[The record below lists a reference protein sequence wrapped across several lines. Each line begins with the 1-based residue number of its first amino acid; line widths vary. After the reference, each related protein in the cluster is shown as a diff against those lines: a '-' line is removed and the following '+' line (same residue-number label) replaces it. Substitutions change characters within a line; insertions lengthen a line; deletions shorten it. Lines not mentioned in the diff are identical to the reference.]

1 MRRLSLVALVLIAA
15 FTVASFKGYAAD
27 LQEKEVEVY
36 LGEVK
41 IIPADKPTRI
51 AISKPEIADIKEVT
65 TTSIAINP
73 RAAGVTTLVFW
84 DNSGENSCKVIVLT
98 EDLSETKLRVDNILN
113 KLGFKK
119 VYASAEEKEGKIFL
133 FGRVTSSKERE
144 KILTA
149 LGSLT
154 DKVLDLIEVREDETM
169 VDIEVQ
175 VLELSKDAT
184 ETLGFSMPG
193 SVNVAEPSTRFSKV
207 LRGSFDAI
215 AHIFDWPRNEFSATI
230 DFLVQEGKAR
240 ILSRPHLACL
250 SGKEAELLVG
260 GEKPIITTEVI
271 EFGGSEGT
279 NVEYKEYGIK
289 LKIKPTVNKENRI
302 HLALNV
308 EVSDVGTAET
318 IGSAT
323 TTTAR
328 AYPLSKRSASTELI
342 LDDGQVMVIGGL
354 KKVKIEEDYRKTPF
368 LGDIP
373 IIGWLFKR
381 KQTKRGGGTGERG
394 DTELFI
400 MLTPT
405 LLKTDDGMI
414 PPKKE
419 EAPKKAAEPKPEPE
433 VAAVKKDL
441 PPPESYMKAVRRKIL
456 KNLSYPLRA
465 KKSGA
470 EGTVKLSL
478 RISRKGK
485 LLEAKVTSSS
495 GYKVLDRNTLSAAKS
510 VASYPRF
517 PRSVK
522 QKELQVDIPIVYQLN
537 GKKEVKIP
545 SEKAVRRYSEI
556 IKKRILKNLK
566 YPDSAKKTNAQGTVK
581 LSLHLSH
588 TGSVLDAAVKSSSGS
603 KELDDH
609 SVAVAKRI
617 SSYPPFPPSI
627 QQNELWIDVPIVYR
641 LN

>member
-1 MRRLSLVALVLIAA
+1 MRRLSFVTLVLIVA
-15 FTVASFKGYAAD
+15 FAVVSFEGYAAD
-27 LQEKEVEVY
+27 IQEKEIEVY
-36 LGEVK
+36 LGQVK
-41 IIPADKPTRI
+41 IIPVKNPTRI
-51 AISKPEIADIKEVT
+51 AISKPEIADIRGVT
-65 TTSIAINP
+65 TTSIAISP
-73 RAAGVTTLVFW
+73 KTAGATTLVFW
-84 DNSGENSCKVIVLT
+84 DESGENAYKIIVLT
-98 EDLSETKLRVDNILN
+98 EDLSEIKLRVDNILK

-119 VYASAEEKEGKIFL
+119 VYTSAEEKEGKVFL
-133 FGRVTSSKERE
+133 FGRVATSQDRE
-144 KILTA
+144 KIITA
-149 LGSLT
+149 LGSLK
-154 DKVLDLIEVREDETM
+154 DKVLDLVEIREEETM

-260 GEKPIITTEVI
+260 GEKPIITTEVA
-271 EFGGSEGT
+271 ELGGAEGT
-279 NVEYKEYGIK
+279 SVEYKEYGIK

-354 KKVKIEEDYRKTPF
+354 KKVKIEEDVRKTPL
-368 LGDIP
+368 LGNIP

-405 LLKTDDGMI
+405 LLKTDDGVT

-419 EAPKKAAEPKPEPE
+419 EAPKKAAELKQEPKPDPK
-433 VAAVKKDL
+433 VPAAKNDL
-441 PPPESYMKAVRRKIL
+441 PPPPESYMKAVRRQIL
-456 KNLSYPLRA
+456 KHLSYPLRA

-478 RISRKGK
+478 QISRKGK
-485 LLEAKVTSSS
+485 LISAKVASSS
-495 GYKVLDRNTLSAAKS
+495 GHKVLDQNTLSAAKS
-510 VASYPRF
+510 VASYPRYT
-517 PRSVK
+517 S
-522 QKELQVDIPIVYQLN
+522 
-537 GKKEVKIP
+537 
-545 SEKAVRRYSEI
+545 
-556 IKKRILKNLK
+556 
-566 YPDSAKKTNAQGTVK
+566 
-581 LSLHLSH
+581 
-588 TGSVLDAAVKSSSGS
+588 
-603 KELDDH
+603 
-609 SVAVAKRI
+609 
-617 SSYPPFPPSI
+617 
-627 QQNELWIDVPIVYR
+627 
-641 LN
+641 